1 MRFAAHRLP
10 LLAAAVALAL
20 LPTACGGSGNTSTPV
35 GPPPGAGKQL
45 SNADWPQVVDN
56 PDAYRGATVDL
67 VGRVVTVQKSRDAQ
81 FRGIHVYA
89 DATNGQLET
98 TIITRAS
105 LPLLPDDYVRA
116 RGILEGTLQSGS
128 TAGIDVRGPVIIASQ
143 LRPATFVDAASP
155 ARQRLRAKPYTVY
168 NVTLTPYRIDFAA
181 DETRVFLRIRNA
193 TDYTIH
199 YNVAQSYLLNDGIR
213 LRPHPHRSYPQMPA
227 DLFPGST
234 ATGVTTFRATTPGTV
249 FKFVTRF
256 SSDDI
261 KVGNVG
267 VTTPIIWTWT
277 F

>member
-10 LLAAAVALAL
+10 LLAAAVALAV
-20 LPTACGGSGNTSTPV
+20 LPTACGDSGEASAPA

-67 VGRVVTVQKSRDAQ
+67 VGRVSTVQKSRDGQ

-89 DATNGQLET
+89 DATNGQQET

-128 TAGIDVRGPVIIASQ
+128 TAGIDLRGPVVIASQ

-181 DETRVFLRIRNA
+181 DETRVFLRIKNA

-199 YNVAQSYLLNDGIR
+199 YNASQSYLLNDGIR
-213 LRPHPHRSYPQMPA
+213 IKPHPHPSYPQMPA

-234 ATGVTTFRATTPGTV
+234 GTGVTTFRATTPGTV

>member
-1 MRFAAHRLP
+1 MRFPSYRPP
-10 LLAAAVALAL
+10 LLAGALALAL
-20 LPTACGGSGNTSTPV
+20 LPTACGGSGKASAPV

-56 PDAYRGATVDL
+56 PDAYRGATVNL
-67 VGRVVTVQKSRDAQ
+67 VGRVSTVQKSRDGQ
-81 FRGIHVYA
+81 FRGIHMYA
-89 DATNGQLET
+89 DAAHGQQET
-98 TIITRAS
+98 TIITRAN

-128 TAGIDVRGPVIIASQ
+128 TAGIDLRGPVVIASA
-143 LRPATFVDAASP
+143 LRNATFVDAASP

-168 NVTLTPYRIDFAA
+168 NVTITPYRIDLAD
-181 DETRVFLRIRNA
+181 DETRVFLRIKNA

-199 YNVAQSYLLNDGIR
+199 YNTAQSYLLNDGIR
-213 LRPHPHRSYPQMPA
+213 IRPHPHRSYPQMPA

-234 ATGVTTFRATTPGTV
+234 ASGVTTFRATTPGTV

-256 SSDDI
+256 SSDDT

-267 VTTPIIWTWT
+267 VTTPIIFTWK

>member
-1 MRFAAHRLP
+1 M
-10 LLAAAVALAL
+10 ALAL
-20 LPTACGGSGNTSTPV
+20 LPTACGGSGKASAPS

-67 VGRVVTVQKSRDAQ
+67 VGRVSTVQKSRDGQ

-89 DATNGQLET
+89 DATNSQLET

-116 RGILEGTLQSGS
+116 RGVLEGTLQSGS
-128 TAGIDVRGPVIIASQ
+128 TAGIELRGPVVIASL

-181 DETRVFLRIRNA
+181 DETRVFLRIKNA

-199 YNVAQSYLLNDGIR
+199 YNATQSYLLNDGIR
-213 LRPHPHRSYPQMPA
+213 IRPHPHRSYPQMPA